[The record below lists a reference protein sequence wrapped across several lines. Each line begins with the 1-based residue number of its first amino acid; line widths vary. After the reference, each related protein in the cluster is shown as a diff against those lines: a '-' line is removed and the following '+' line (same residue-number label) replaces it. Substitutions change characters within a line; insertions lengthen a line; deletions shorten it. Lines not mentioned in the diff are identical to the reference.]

1 MSNISWTMLSEVA
14 PSETIGLA
22 GGVFNFF
29 ANMAGII
36 TPLIIGFIVSA
47 TGSYNGAILFV
58 GAVAFIGAF
67 SYIFIVGKVERIT
80 LR

>member
-1 MSNISWTMLSEVA
+1 
-14 PSETIGLA
+14 
-22 GGVFNFF
+22 
-29 ANMAGII
+29 MAGII
-36 TPLIIGFIVSA
+36 TPLLIGFIVSA

-67 SYIFIVGKVERIT
+67 SYIFIVGKVERIK

>member
-1 MSNISWTMLSEVA
+1 
-14 PSETIGLA
+14 
-22 GGVFNFF
+22 
-29 ANMAGII
+29 MAGII
-36 TPLIIGFIVSA
+36 TPLLIGFIVSA